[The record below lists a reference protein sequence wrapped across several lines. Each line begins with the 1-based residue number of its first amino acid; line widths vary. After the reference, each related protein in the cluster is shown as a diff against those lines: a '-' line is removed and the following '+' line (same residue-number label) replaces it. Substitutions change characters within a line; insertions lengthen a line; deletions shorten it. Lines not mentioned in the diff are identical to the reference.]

1 MVKSDLIKQECAIC
15 GNNAPFE
22 VLYPANFKAA
32 QIDED
37 IFSARRIPDCCHYRL
52 VRCLKCGLIYSNPI
66 LEEEKI
72 KELYKRSKLTYEPE
86 IKNLKKTY
94 GDYLKKVIRVIP
106 GKGNLLEIGCGN
118 GFFLQEALKQGF
130 KKVWG
135 VEPSLSAVE
144 KAPKRIKQNI
154 KNEIFHQGLFKN
166 NFFDVICF
174 FQTLDHIVDPNKF
187 LKTCYEV
194 LKEKGV
200 IFCIVHDTDS
210 LSARLMGEKTP
221 IFDIEHTFLYN
232 KKTLRQIFEKNNFEN
247 IEELDIANE
256 YSLRYWIS
264 LFPLGEH
271 LKAFF
276 TKSLTF
282 FHLQD
287 KSIKIKVGNIGIVAQ
302 KPKK

>member
-32 QIDED
+32 QINKD
-37 IFSARRIPDCCHYRL
+37 IFSARRIPDRCHYRL
-52 VRCLKCGLIYSNPI
+52 VRCQKCGLVYSNPI
-66 LEEEKI
+66 LEEKKI
-72 KELYKRSKLTYEPE
+72 RELYKRSELTYEPE
-86 IKNLKKTY
+86 IANLKKTY

-106 GKGNLLEIGCGN
+106 EKESLLEIGCGN
-118 GFFLQEALKQGF
+118 GFFLQEALDQGF

-135 VEPSLSAVE
+135 VEPSVSAFE
-144 KAPKRIKQNI
+144 KAPKKIKQKI

-166 NFFDVICF
+166 NFFDVVCF
-174 FQTLDHIVDPNKF
+174 FQTLDHIIDPNSF
-187 LKTCYEV
+187 LKNCFEV
-194 LKEKGV
+194 LKKDGV
-200 IFCIVHDTDS
+200 IFCIVHNSNS
-210 LSARLMGEKTP
+210 LLARILGEKTP
-221 IFDIEHTFLYN
+221 IFDIEHTYLYN
-232 KKTLRQIFEKNNFEN
+232 KETLRKIFEKNNFEI

-256 YSLRYWIS
+256 YSLRYWVS

-271 LKAFF
+271 LRVFF
-276 TKSLTF
+276 ARFLAI

-287 KSIKIKVGNIGIVAQ
+287 KTIKIKAGNIGILAK